1 MKKKSATMGGKKR
14 VAEEMLTKDEMELCD
29 DIIRQKFA
37 DEQKRM
43 GKSDE
48 YIGGLAFGWIKS
60 PRMKMQVIKGASTK
74 KPQQMR
80 FTDMVNLCEAL
91 GLSWV
96 DVGREAL
103 KAVKAAGK

>member
-1 MKKKSATMGGKKR
+1 
-14 VAEEMLTKDEMELCD
+14 MLTKEEMDLCD
-29 DIIRQKFA
+29 GVIRQKLA
-37 DEQKRM
+37 EEQRHL

-48 YIGGLAFGWIKS
+48 YIGSLAFGWIKS

-96 DVGREAL
+96 EVGREAL

>member
-1 MKKKSATMGGKKR
+1 M
-14 VAEEMLTKDEMELCD
+14 AEGMLTKEEMDVCD
-29 DIIRQKFA
+29 DVIRQRIA
-37 DEQKRM
+37 GEQKRL
-43 GKSDE
+43 GKSDG
-48 YIGGLAFGWIKS
+48 YIGTLAFGWIKS
-60 PRMKMQVIKGASTK
+60 PRMKMQIIKGTSTK
-74 KPQQMR
+74 KPQQIR

>member
-1 MKKKSATMGGKKR
+1 
-14 VAEEMLTKDEMELCD
+14 
-29 DIIRQKFA
+29 
-37 DEQKRM
+37 
-43 GKSDE
+43 
-48 YIGGLAFGWIKS
+48 
-60 PRMKMQVIKGASTK
+60 MQVIKGASTK

-103 KAVKAAGK
+103 KAVKAAGKQECK